1 MIEGGSK
8 VISSV
13 LADCLGDQMVLTIAH
28 RFFGKNGVRAVDT
41 LNCGR
46 SMSRPCLTNVVVE
59 QLGDDLVV
67 WGNLAL
73 DDPGHTGQ

>member
-8 VISSV
+8 VICSV
-13 LADCLGDQMVLTIAH
+13 LAECLGDQLVLTIAP
-28 RFFGKNGVRAVDT
+28 RFFGQNGVSAVST
-41 LNCGR
+41 LDCVR
-46 SMSRPCLTNVVVE
+46 SISRPCLTNVESE

-73 DDPGHTGQ
+73 DGSDHTDQ